1 MRKSPPRRHP
11 PTHRPQPTNLSS
23 AEKAAADDDG
33 GGGGGAAAIH
43 ARISIRLMEQYRTYI
58 LYYMIIYIG
67 RDIRIRIVHHIYFDK
82 RMLYIL
88 YLHFWR
94 HSFRNP
100 SRLWLELKTNT
111 L

>member
-1 MRKSPPRRHP
+1 MRKSPPQRHP

-33 GGGGGAAAIH
+33 GGGGGAAAAIH

-67 RDIRIRIVHHIYFDK
+67 RDIRIIYIVHHIFFDK
-82 RMLYIL
+82 SMLYIL
-88 YLHFWR
+88 YLHFW
-94 HSFRNP
+94 
-100 SRLWLELKTNT
+100 
-111 L
+111 